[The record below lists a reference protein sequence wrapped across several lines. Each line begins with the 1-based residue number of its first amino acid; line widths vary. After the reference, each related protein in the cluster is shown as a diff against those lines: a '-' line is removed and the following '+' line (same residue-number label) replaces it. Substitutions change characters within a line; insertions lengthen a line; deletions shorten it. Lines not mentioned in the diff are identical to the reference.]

1 MLEQNWGSV
10 SKKGRRCMWGR
21 QPICPDKH
29 ISESKNK
36 AFKILNLTRSRLY
49 LGDLIH
55 FNILICNGSEYLEP
69 RLPV

>member
-1 MLEQNWGSV
+1 
-10 SKKGRRCMWGR
+10 MWGR
-21 QPICPDKH
+21 QPICPDKR

-49 LGDLIH
+49 LGDLVH
-55 FNILICNGSEYLEP
+55 FNILIYNGSEYLET

>member
-1 MLEQNWGSV
+1 
-10 SKKGRRCMWGR
+10 MWAR

-36 AFKILNLTRSRLY
+36 AFKILNLTRSRSSVGNLV
-49 LGDLIH
+49 H

-69 RLPV
+69 CLTV